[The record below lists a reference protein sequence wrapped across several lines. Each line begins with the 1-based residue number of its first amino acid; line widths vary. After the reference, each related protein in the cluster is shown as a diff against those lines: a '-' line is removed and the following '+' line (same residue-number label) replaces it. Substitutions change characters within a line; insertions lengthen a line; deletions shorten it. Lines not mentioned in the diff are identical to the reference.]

1 MCDLFPVIGL
11 ANRLRIISSF
21 YSIASLR
28 RYVLI
33 IIWMPSEDCHVNFFS
48 LFSKFL
54 HENVIIISPPIN
66 LPRNPDAEE
75 SIVNF
80 VVRNFSST
88 NELSFGLLHPRK
100 FMVDSSLLERT
111 VILVYT
117 RGSHA
122 PSSLSCHE
130 HLYAKSLFYQGLRL
144 AGPVEDI
151 VNQVKFNYFAGSSY
165 LFGVHVR
172 AFDAFY
178 DWSVITP
185 STDSVRSCMYG
196 HKSL

>member
-1 MCDLFPVIGL
+1 M
-11 ANRLRIISSF
+11 II
-21 YSIASLR
+21 L
-28 RYVLI
+28 
-33 IIWMPSEDCHVNFFS
+33 WMPSEDCRVDFFS

-54 HENVIIISPPIN
+54 HENIIVISPPIN
-66 LPRNPDAEE
+66 LPRNPDMEG
-75 SIVNF
+75 SIVNI

-88 NELSFGLLHPRK
+88 NALSFGVLYPRK
-100 FMVDSSLLERT
+100 FIVETSLLERA

-130 HLYAKSLFYQGLRL
+130 HLYTKSLFYQGLRL
-144 AGPVEDI
+144 AAPVEDI
-151 VNQVKFNYFAGSSY
+151 VNHVKFNYFAGSSY

-172 AFDAFY
+172 AFDAYY

-185 STDSVRSCMYG
+185 STDSVRSCM
-196 HKSL
+196 